1 MRCRFCG
8 STALHNDTQRKNFS
22 TGKAVAGAVTFG
34 VVGAAAGLIGKDVAG
49 WRCGACGQFMAE
61 PMDVFLEMQIDAAV
75 RDAEAGKDPSMLR
88 YYQEQ
93 FPNLQARIPT
103 ATPQAQRVPVERPV
117 PPPAE
122 QQEAAE
128 AEFIKRCYEP
138 GVWQADCPIF
148 VEAVTLRTKGGE
160 DHLSLYAANLSEKSI
175 RSAYFQ
181 AVVYDDTGD
190 EVTRKQCVYQNL
202 SVSGGD
208 AEPAQK
214 LLPEGKTF
222 PLGTDLAYRVE
233 MHCEKVAFADDTVW
247 RAPDVPETVTL
258 PAQPV
263 LTGETFPRFRYLRTR
278 WHDADSKLPVRMPLE
293 EEGFWMCDC
302 GHPAKQ
308 NAPCAFCGDTLPA
321 LQEAFS
327 QKTLE
332 ARQRASIK
340 ERAERRAAF
349 SQKLYQDSLN
359 KKQQKIYDRA
369 LELEKKADTADKT
382 REAIAVWEQI
392 PDFSD
397 AEQHLERCRAR
408 VPKLEAKE
416 EAERVAAEK
425 KAAEEKR
432 LAEETAAAAR
442 KKRNKILAIVGATA
456 AVFLAA
462 MLVVTKIIIPNGEYN
477 KAVALMDAGKY
488 EEAIA
493 VFEAM
498 NGYKDSETQISEAHY
513 REANALMKDEA
524 YAEAANAYQA
534 LGDYKDS
541 ADKAAAAG
549 EANNQKNYDAAVAL
563 MNDDKYS
570 DAYTKFFALG
580 DYKDSA
586 ERADEC
592 CYHKFIDPYVAG
604 KECELLPMLEALQE
618 LPDDLLETKQ
628 YRELFESMLSSL
640 NGTYIHKNNP
650 EIHITIRGKTCEQY
664 RSGVSFVGTAS
675 WMVQNGQ
682 FTESTTSALTQSG
695 SSVGSLS
702 ILPTENGLTV
712 IQMNRTYEY
721 VKQGN

>member
-8 STALHNDTQRKNFS
+8 STALHNDTQHKNFS
-22 TGKAVAGAVTFG
+22 TGKAVAGAVMIGT
-34 VVGAAAGLIGKDVAG
+34 VGAAAGFIGKDVAG

-61 PMDVFLEMQIDAAV
+61 PMDVFLEMQIDNAV

-88 YYQEQ
+88 YYQGQ
-93 FPNLQARIPT
+93 FPHI
-103 ATPQAQRVPVERPV
+103 QAQLPPAAPITQHAPVERPV
-117 PPPAE
+117 PSPAE

-128 AEFIKRCYEP
+128 AASVKRCYEP
-138 GVWQADCPIF
+138 GVWQPDCPVF

-160 DHLSLYAANLSEKSI
+160 DHLSLYAANLSEKAI
-175 RSAYFQ
+175 RTVYFQ

-208 AEPAQK
+208 AGPAQK
-214 LLPEGKTF
+214 QLPEDRTF

-247 RAPDVPETVTL
+247 RAPDAPETVTL

-263 LTGETFPRFRYLRTR
+263 LTGETFPRFRYLQTR
-278 WHDADSKLPVRMPLE
+278 WHGDGSKLPVRMPLE
-293 EEGFWMCDC
+293 EETFWLCDC
-302 GHPAKQ
+302 GHPAKK
-308 NAPCAFCGDTLPA
+308 NAPCSFCGDTLPA

-332 ARQRASIK
+332 ARQRAAVK

-349 SQKLYQDSLN
+349 SQKLYRDSLN
-359 KKQQKIYDRA
+359 EKQQKIYDRA
-369 LELEKKADTADKT
+369 LELEEKADTADKT

-397 AEQHLERCRAR
+397 VEQHLERCRAR
-408 VPKLEAKE
+408 VPQLEEKE
-416 EAERVAAEK
+416 EAERRDAEKRAETEKLLAEAAE
-425 KAAEEKR
+425 
-432 LAEETAAAAR
+432 AAAR
-442 KKRNKILAIVGATA
+442 KKRNKILAIVGAAA

-477 KAVALMDAGKY
+477 EAVALMDAGKY
-488 EEAIA
+488 DEAIA
-493 VFEAM
+493 AFEAM
-498 NGYKDSETQISEAHY
+498 NGYKDSETQISEVHY
-513 REANALMKDEA
+513 REANALMEDEA

-563 MNDDKYS
+563 MS
-570 DAYTKFFALG
+570 DGNYAFAYTKLSSLG

-586 ERADEC
+586 ERADVC
-592 CYHKFIDPYVAG
+592 CYHIFLDPYVAG
-604 KECELLPMLEALQE
+604 EECALIPLLEALQT

-628 YRELFESMLSSL
+628 YRELFESMLSSV
-640 NGTYIHKNNP
+640 NGTYSNGDYR
-650 EIHITIRGKTCEQY
+650 ITIRGNYVEQNLHGPTF
-664 RSGVSFVGTAS
+664 SGTVS
-675 WMVQNGQ
+675 WRVQNGQ
-682 FTESTTSALTQSG
+682 FTESTTGALKQGNTYNQIPAIT
-695 SSVGSLS
+695 
-702 ILPTENGLTV
+702 ILPTENGLNIIEKNRV
-712 IQMNRTYEY
+712 IEY